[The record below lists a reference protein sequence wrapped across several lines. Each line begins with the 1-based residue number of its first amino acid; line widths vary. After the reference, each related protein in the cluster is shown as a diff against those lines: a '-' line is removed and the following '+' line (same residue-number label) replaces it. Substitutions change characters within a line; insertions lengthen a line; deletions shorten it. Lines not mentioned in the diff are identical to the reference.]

1 MQIIEIQQNIE
12 NLTLSVGRKPL
23 EIMPIAESGSARKYF
38 RIVTETGSLIGT
50 YSENTE
56 ENEAFFAFSRHF
68 RDLGLNVPEVL
79 AVNDDK
85 TCYLQS
91 DFGDDNLF
99 AHVQKALAT
108 AGPST
113 FPMVSGTTK
122 SGTTA
127 FMDDKLIELY
137 KKALSHLVKLQVL
150 GHQGLDYSKAYPTEC
165 FDRQSILDDLNYF
178 KYYFVKPHEEI
189 DFNETRLNR
198 DFSAFADFVSQAPCD
213 FFMYRD
219 FQSRNIMVKDN
230 DLYFIDFQ
238 GGRKGPLNYDVVSL
252 LYQVKAQ
259 IPQAVRDELVLF
271 YKSELSRHL
280 NPEEVRFDL
289 YQPYFVY
296 LRLLQVL
303 GAYGFRGLIQK
314 KSHFI
319 ESIPYALK
327 ELKTWNESHPLN
339 NYPELQNVITQLST
353 LNSKLSTLNSKLPTL
368 NSKLSTLNSKL
379 PTLNSQLSTLNSQLP
394 TDPQLS
400 TLNSKLPTLNS
411 QLTVTINSFSFR
423 KGYPNDF
430 SGNGGGFV
438 FDCRALPNPGREPE
452 FKAKTGRDWE
462 VIDYLMAKPPVHVFL
477 DHVKGIVSQSVENYK
492 ERHFSHLMV
501 SFGCTGGQHRSVFFA
516 QTIYEWLKKTYPDI
530 HLILNHI
537 ERKIKEEHNA

>member
-1 MQIIEIQQNIE
+1 MQSTEIQNILAE
-12 NLTLSVGRKPL
+12 LTRSIGETPT
-23 EIMPIAESGSARKYF
+23 EILPIAASGSARKYF
-38 RIVTETGSLIGT
+38 RIITDKRTLIGT

-56 ENEAFFAFSRHF
+56 ENEAFLAFSKHF
-68 RDLGLNVPEVL
+68 HDLGLNVPEVF
-79 AVNDDK
+79 AVNEEK

-99 AHVQKALAT
+99 AHVQKALMAG
-108 AGPST
+108 GPST
-113 FPMVSGTTK
+113 PSTSSGTVSGTAY
-122 SGTTA
+122 SENI
-127 FMDDKLIELY
+127 IELY
-137 KKALSHLVKLQVL
+137 KQALKHLVKLQVL
-150 GHQGLDYSKAYPTEC
+150 GHQGVDYSKAYPTER
-165 FDRQSILDDLNYF
+165 FDRPAILDDLNYF

-189 DFNETRLNR
+189 DFNETRLGK
-198 DFSAFADFVSQAPCD
+198 DFEAFADFVSQAPCD

-219 FQSRNIMVKDN
+219 FQSRNIMVKDGE
-230 DLYFIDFQ
+230 LYFIDFQ

-259 IPQAVRDELVLF
+259 IPQTVRDELIQY
-271 YKSELSRHL
+271 YKEELKQFVD
-280 NPEEVRFDL
+280 PEEVKFDT
-289 YQPYFVY
+289 YQPFFVY

-319 ESIPYALK
+319 ESIPYALT
-327 ELKTWNESHPLN
+327 ELKTWNEKNPLT
-339 NYPELQNVITQLST
+339 NYPELQHIIAQL
-353 LNSKLSTLNSKLPTL
+353 PI
-368 NSKLSTLNSKL
+368 
-379 PTLNSQLSTLNSQLP
+379 LNSQFSILNSQ
-394 TDPQLS
+394 
-400 TLNSKLPTLNS
+400 NSK
-411 QLTVTINSFSFR
+411 LTVTINSFSFK

-452 FKAKTGRDWE
+452 FKTKTGRDWE
-462 VIDYLMAKPPVHVFL
+462 VIDYLMAKPPVHIFL
-477 DHVKGIVSQSVENYK
+477 DHVKAIVGQSVDNYR
-492 ERHFSHLMV
+492 ERHFSNLMV

-516 QTIYEWLKKTYPDI
+516 QTIYEWLKTTYPDI

>member
-1 MQIIEIQQNIE
+1 MQNPDIQNIIAD
-12 NLTLSVGRKPL
+12 LTRSLCETPL
-23 EIMPIAESGSARKYF
+23 EILPIAASGSARKYY
-38 RIVTETGSLIGT
+38 RIVTDKRTLIGT

-56 ENEAFFAFSRHF
+56 ENEAFLTFSKHF
-68 RDLGLNVPEVL
+68 HGLGLNVPEVF
-79 AVNDDK
+79 AVNEER

-99 AHVQKALAT
+99 AHVQRSLVA

-113 FPMVSGTTK
+113 GSGT
-122 SGTTA
+122 SAFSSSETA
-127 FMDDKLIELY
+127 YSENVIQLY
-137 KKALSHLVKLQVL
+137 KQALSHLVKLQVL
-150 GHQGLDYSKAYPTEC
+150 GHKGLDYSKAYPTER
-165 FDRQSILDDLNYF
+165 FDRQAIIDDLNYF

-189 DFNETRLNR
+189 DFNETRLGK
-198 DFSAFADFVSQAPCD
+198 DFEAFADFVSQAPCD

-219 FQSRNIMVKDN
+219 FQSRNIMVKDGE
-230 DLYFIDFQ
+230 LYFIDFQ

-259 IPQAVRDELVLF
+259 IPQPVRDELIQY
-271 YKSELSRHL
+271 YKEELKQFV
-280 NPEEVRFDL
+280 NPEEVKFDT

-327 ELKTWNESHPLN
+327 ELKIWNEKHPLN
-339 NYPELQNVITQLST
+339 AYPELQNTISQLSTLNYPLT
-353 LNSKLSTLNSKLPTL
+353 LNSKLSTLNSKL
-368 NSKLSTLNSKL
+368 
-379 PTLNSQLSTLNSQLP
+379 
-394 TDPQLS
+394 
-400 TLNSKLPTLNS
+400 
-411 QLTVTINSFSFR
+411 TVTINSFSFK

-452 FKAKTGRDWE
+452 FKTKTGRDWE

-477 DHVKGIVSQSVENYK
+477 DHVKAIVGQSVDNYR
-492 ERHFSHLMV
+492 ERHFSNLMV

-516 QTIYEWLKKTYPDI
+516 QTIYEWLKSTYPDI
-530 HLILNHI
+530 HLVLNHI

>member
-1 MQIIEIQQNIE
+1 MQTPDIQNILAELTRSIGETPIEI
-12 NLTLSVGRKPL
+12 L
-23 EIMPIAESGSARKYF
+23 PIAASGSARKYY
-38 RIVTETGSLIGT
+38 RIVTEKRTLIGT
-50 YSENTE
+50 YSDNVE
-56 ENEAFFAFSRHF
+56 ENEAFLTFSKHF
-68 RDLGLNVPEVL
+68 HDLGLNVPEVFT
-79 AVNDDK
+79 VNGEK

-99 AHVQKALAT
+99 AHVQKALM
-108 AGPST
+108 AGG
-113 FPMVSGTTK
+113 FGENV
-122 SGTTA
+122 
-127 FMDDKLIELY
+127 IQLY
-137 KKALSHLVKLQVL
+137 KQALKHLVKLQVL
-150 GHQGLDYSKAYPTEC
+150 GHKGLDYSKAYPTER
-165 FDRQSILDDLNYF
+165 FDRQAIIDDLNYF

-189 DFNETRLNR
+189 DFNETRLGK
-198 DFSAFADFVSQAPCD
+198 DFEAFADFVSQTPCD

-230 DLYFIDFQ
+230 ELYFIDFQ

-259 IPQAVRDELVLF
+259 IPQAVREELIQY
-271 YKSELSRHL
+271 YKEELKQFV
-280 NPEEVRFDL
+280 NPEEVKFDT

-327 ELKTWNESHPLN
+327 EIQALAQTQPLN
-339 NYPELQNVITQLST
+339 DYPELQHIIEQFNKIEQRYQTIIQP
-353 LNSKLSTLNSKLPTL
+353 PTG
-368 NSKLSTLNSKL
+368 K
-379 PTLNSQLSTLNSQLP
+379 
-394 TDPQLS
+394 
-400 TLNSKLPTLNS
+400 
-411 QLTVTINSFSFR
+411 LTVTVNSFSFR
-423 KGYPNDF
+423 KGYPNDL

-452 FKAKTGRDWE
+452 FKTKTGRDWE

-477 DHVKGIVSQSVENYK
+477 DHVKSIVSQSVENYK
-492 ERHFSHLMV
+492 ERHFSNLMV

-530 HLILNHI
+530 HLKLNHI
-537 ERKIKEEHNA
+537 ERKIMEETGL

>member
-1 MQIIEIQQNIE
+1 MQTPDIQNILAE
-12 NLTLSVGRKPL
+12 LTRSIGEMPKDIL
-23 EIMPIAESGSARKYF
+23 PIAESGSARKYF
-38 RIVTETGSLIGT
+38 RVITYNKSLIGT
-50 YSENTE
+50 YSNNVE
-56 ENEAFFAFSRHF
+56 ENEAFLCFSKHF
-68 RDLGLNVPEVL
+68 HDLGLNVPEVF
-79 AVNDDK
+79 AVNEEK

-99 AHVQKALAT
+99 THVQKALIANG
-108 AGPST
+108 GPST
-113 FPMVSGTTK
+113 GSGALASYSENVIK
-122 SGTTA
+122 
-127 FMDDKLIELY
+127 LY

-150 GHQGLDYSKAYPTEC
+150 GHKGLDYSKAYPTER
-165 FDRQSILDDLNYF
+165 FDRQAIIDDLNYF

-189 DFNETRLNR
+189 DFNETRLGK
-198 DFSAFADFVSQAPCD
+198 DFEAFADFVSQAPCD

-230 DLYFIDFQ
+230 KLYFIDFQ

-259 IPQAVRDELVLF
+259 LPEAIRDELVQY
-271 YKSELSRHL
+271 YKVELSQYVSL
-280 NPEEVRFDL
+280 EEVKFDT

-327 ELKTWNESHPLN
+327 ELKTWNGKHPLN
-339 NYPELQNVITQLST
+339 DYPELQNII
-353 LNSKLSTLNSKLPTL
+353 
-368 NSKLSTLNSKL
+368 
-379 PTLNSQLSTLNSQLP
+379 SQLSTLNYP
-394 TDPQLS
+394 TALNPKLS
-400 TLNSKLPTLNS
+400 TLNS

-452 FKAKTGRDWE
+452 FKTKTGRDWE
-462 VIDYLMAKPPVHVFL
+462 VIDYLMAKPPVLEFL
-477 DHVKGIVSQSVENYK
+477 DHVKHIVKQSVENYK
-492 ERHFSHLMV
+492 ERHFSNLMV

-516 QTIYEWLKKTYPDI
+516 QTIYEWLKATYPDI
-530 HLILNHI
+530 HLVLNHI

>member
-1 MQIIEIQQNIE
+1 MQPTEIQNILAE
-12 NLTLSVGRKPL
+12 LTHSIGETPM
-23 EIMPIAESGSARKYF
+23 EILPIAASGSARKYY
-38 RIVTETGSLIGT
+38 RIITDKRTLIGT

-56 ENEAFFAFSRHF
+56 ENEAFLTFSKHF
-68 RDLGLNVPEVL
+68 HDLRLNVPEVF
-79 AVNDDK
+79 AVNEDK

-91 DFGDDNLF
+91 DFGDDNIF
-99 AHVQKALAT
+99 AHVQKSLIANV
-108 AGPST
+108 GPST
-113 FPMVSGTTK
+113 GSGTLTFTG
-122 SGTTA
+122 SGTA
-127 FMDDKLIELY
+127 YSKNVIELY
-137 KKALSHLVKLQVL
+137 KQALKHLVKLQVL
-150 GHQGLDYSKAYPTEC
+150 GHKGLDYSKAYPTKH
-165 FDRQSILDDLNYF
+165 FDRQAIIDDLNYF

-189 DFNETRLNR
+189 DFNETRLGK
-198 DFSAFADFVSQAPCD
+198 DFEAFADFVSQAPCD

-219 FQSRNIMVKDN
+219 FQSRNIMVKDG

-259 IPQAVRDELVLF
+259 IPQAVRDELIQY
-271 YKSELSRHL
+271 YKEELKQFVD
-280 NPEEVRFDL
+280 PEEVKFDL

-327 ELKTWNESHPLN
+327 EIQTLAQAQPLN
-339 NYPELQNVITQLST
+339 DYPELQHVILQF
-353 LNSKLSTLNSKLPTL
+353 SKIEQRYQAILQPPTG
-368 NSKLSTLNSKL
+368 K
-379 PTLNSQLSTLNSQLP
+379 
-394 TDPQLS
+394 
-400 TLNSKLPTLNS
+400 
-411 QLTVTINSFSFR
+411 LTVTVNSFSFR

-452 FKAKTGRDWE
+452 FKTKTGRDWE

-477 DHVKGIVSQSVENYK
+477 DHVKAIVGQSVENYK
-492 ERHFSHLMV
+492 ERHFSNLMV

-516 QTIYEWLKKTYPDI
+516 QTIYEWLKATYPDI

>member
-1 MQIIEIQQNIE
+1 MQTPDIQNILAE
-12 NLTLSVGRKPL
+12 LSRSIGETPT
-23 EIMPIAESGSARKYF
+23 EILPIAASGSARKYY
-38 RIVTETGSLIGT
+38 RIVTDKSTLIGT

-56 ENEAFFAFSRHF
+56 ENEAFLTFSKHF
-68 RDLGLNVPEVL
+68 HDLGLNVPEIF
-79 AVNDDK
+79 AVNEDK

-99 AHVQKALAT
+99 AHVQKALMVNV
-108 AGPST
+108 GPST
-113 FPMVSGTTK
+113 GSGTAY
-122 SGTTA
+122 SENV
-127 FMDDKLIELY
+127 IQLY
-137 KKALSHLVKLQVL
+137 KQALKHLVKLQVL
-150 GHQGLDYSKAYPTEC
+150 GHQGLDYSKAYPTER
-165 FDRQSILDDLNYF
+165 FDRQAIIDDLNYF

-189 DFNETRLNR
+189 DFNETRLGK
-198 DFSAFADFVSQAPCD
+198 DFEAFADFVSQAPCD

-230 DLYFIDFQ
+230 ELYFIDFQ

-259 IPQAVRDELVLF
+259 IPQAVREELIQY
-271 YKSELSRHL
+271 YKEELKQFV
-280 NPEEVRFDL
+280 NPEEVKFDT

-327 ELKTWNESHPLN
+327 ELKIWSENHPMKE
-339 NYPELQNVITQLST
+339 YPELQKVISQLSTLNYPTDSQLST
-353 LNSKLSTLNSKLPTL
+353 LNSKL
-368 NSKLSTLNSKL
+368 
-379 PTLNSQLSTLNSQLP
+379 
-394 TDPQLS
+394 
-400 TLNSKLPTLNS
+400 
-411 QLTVTINSFSFR
+411 TVTVNSFSFR

-452 FKAKTGRDWE
+452 FKTKTGRDWE

-477 DHVKGIVSQSVENYK
+477 DHVKAVIGQSVDNYR
-492 ERHFSHLMV
+492 ERHFSNLMV

-516 QTIYEWLKKTYPDI
+516 QTIYEWLKATYPDI
-530 HLILNHI
+530 HVVLNHI

>member
-1 MQIIEIQQNIE
+1 MQTPDIQNILAE
-12 NLTLSVGRKPL
+12 LTRSIDETPV
-23 EIMPIAESGSARKYF
+23 EILPIAASGSARKYY
-38 RIVTETGSLIGT
+38 RIVTEKRSVIGT

-56 ENEAFFAFSRHF
+56 ENEAFIAFSKHF
-68 RDLGLNVPEVL
+68 HNLGLNVPVVF
-79 AVNDDK
+79 AVNEEK
-85 TCYLQS
+85 ICYLQS

-99 AHVQKALAT
+99 AHVQRSLM
-108 AGPST
+108 AGGLGEN
-113 FPMVSGTTK
+113 V
-122 SGTTA
+122 
-127 FMDDKLIELY
+127 IQLY
-137 KKALSHLVKLQVL
+137 KQALKHLVKFQCI
-150 GHQGLDYSKAYPTEC
+150 GHQGLDYTKAYPTPN
-165 FDRQSILDDLNYF
+165 FDRQAILDDLNYF

-189 DFNETRLNR
+189 DFNETRLGK
-198 DFSAFADFVSQAPCD
+198 DFEAFADFVSQAPCD

-230 DLYFIDFQ
+230 ELYFIDFQ

-259 IPQAVRDELVLF
+259 IPQAVRDELILY
-271 YKSELSRHL
+271 YKEELKQFA
-280 NPEEVRFDL
+280 NPEEVKFDL

-327 ELKTWNESHPLN
+327 ELKTWNENHPLN
-339 NYPELQNVITQLST
+339 DYPELQHVLSQLSTLNYPLTLSSQLST
-353 LNSKLSTLNSKLPTL
+353 LNSK
-368 NSKLSTLNSKL
+368 
-379 PTLNSQLSTLNSQLP
+379 
-394 TDPQLS
+394 
-400 TLNSKLPTLNS
+400 
-411 QLTVTINSFSFR
+411 LTVTINSFSFR
-423 KGYPNDF
+423 KGYPDDF

-452 FKAKTGRDWE
+452 FKTKTGRDWE
-462 VIDYLMAKPPVHVFL
+462 VIDYLMAKPPVHIFL

-492 ERHFSHLMV
+492 ERHFSNLMV

-516 QTIYEWLKKTYPDI
+516 QTIYEWLKKEHPDI

-537 ERKIKEEHNA
+537 ERKIKEEHNP

>member
-1 MQIIEIQQNIE
+1 MQPTDIQNILAE
-12 NLTLSVGRKPL
+12 LTRSIGETPV
-23 EIMPIAESGSARKYF
+23 EILPIAASGSARKYY
-38 RIVTETGSLIGT
+38 RIITDKRTLIGT

-56 ENEAFFAFSRHF
+56 ENEAFLTFSKHF
-68 RDLGLNVPEVL
+68 HDLGLNVPEVF
-79 AVNDDK
+79 AVNGEK

-99 AHVQKALAT
+99 AHVQKALMAS
-108 AGPST
+108 GPST
-113 FPMVSGTTK
+113 SSGTTY
-122 SGTTA
+122 SENV
-127 FMDDKLIELY
+127 IELY
-137 KKALSHLVKLQVL
+137 KQTLKHLVQLQVL
-150 GHQGLDYSKAYPTEC
+150 GHKGLDYSKAYPTER
-165 FDRQSILDDLNYF
+165 FDHQAIIDDLNYF

-189 DFNETRLNR
+189 EFNETRLGK
-198 DFSAFADFVSQAPCD
+198 DFEAFADFVSQAPCD

-219 FQSRNIMVKDN
+219 FQSRNIMVKDKE
-230 DLYFIDFQ
+230 LYFIDFQ

-259 IPQAVRDELVLF
+259 IPQSVRDELIQY
-271 YKSELSRHL
+271 YKEELKQFV
-280 NPEEVRFDL
+280 NPEEVKFDL

-327 ELKTWNESHPLN
+327 ELKTWNENHPLKD
-339 NYPELQNVITQLST
+339 YPELQKVI
-353 LNSKLSTLNSKLPTL
+353 
-368 NSKLSTLNSKL
+368 
-379 PTLNSQLSTLNSQLP
+379 SQLSTINYQL
-394 TDPQLS
+394 T
-400 TLNSKLPTLNS
+400 TNNSKL
-411 QLTVTINSFSFR
+411 TVTVNSFSFK

-452 FKAKTGRDWE
+452 FKTKTGRDWE

-477 DHVKGIVSQSVENYK
+477 DHMKAIVSQSVENYK
-492 ERHFSHLMV
+492 ERHFSNLMV

-516 QTIYEWLKKTYPDI
+516 QTIYEWLKAT
-530 HLILNHI
+530 
-537 ERKIKEEHNA
+537 

>member
-1 MQIIEIQQNIE
+1 MQPIEIQNILAE
-12 NLTLSVGRKPL
+12 LTRSIGETPI
-23 EIMPIAESGSARKYF
+23 EILPIAASGSARKYY
-38 RIVTETGSLIGT
+38 RIFTERRSMIGT

-56 ENEAFFAFSRHF
+56 ENKAFLAFSKHF
-68 RDLGLNVPEVL
+68 HNLGLNVPEVF
-79 AVNDDK
+79 AVNKEK

-99 AHVQKALAT
+99 AHVQKSLMANV
-108 AGPST
+108 GPST
-113 FPMVSGTTK
+113 GSGT
-122 SGTTA
+122 
-127 FMDDKLIELY
+127 LIPLY
-137 KKALSHLVKLQVL
+137 KKALNHLVKLQVL
-150 GHQGLDYSKAYPTEC
+150 GHQGLDYSKAYPTPS
-165 FDRQSILDDLNYF
+165 FDRQAILDDLNYF

-189 DFNETRLNR
+189 EFNEARLGK
-198 DFSAFADFVSQAPCD
+198 DFEAFADFVSQAPCG

-230 DLYFIDFQ
+230 ELYFIDFQ

-259 IPQAVRDELVLF
+259 MPQATRDELIQY
-271 YKSELSRHL
+271 YKEELKQFV
-280 NPEEVRFDL
+280 NPDEVKFDL

-303 GAYGFRGLIQK
+303 GTYGFRGLIQK

-319 ESIPYALK
+319 ESIPFALK
-327 ELKTWNESHPLN
+327 ELKTWNEKHPLTD
-339 NYPELQNVITQLST
+339 YPELQHVLSQLST
-353 LNSKLSTLNSKLPTL
+353 LNYPT
-368 NSKLSTLNSKL
+368 
-379 PTLNSQLSTLNSQLP
+379 TLNSQLSTLNS
-394 TDPQLS
+394 
-400 TLNSKLPTLNS
+400 K
-411 QLTVTINSFSFR
+411 LTVTINSFSFR

-452 FKAKTGRDWE
+452 FKTKTGRDWE

-516 QTIYEWLKKTYPDI
+516 QTIYEWLKTAYPDI
-530 HLILNHI
+530 NLKLNHI
-537 ERKIKEEHNA
+537 ERKIKEERNA

>member
-1 MQIIEIQQNIE
+1 MQTIEIQQNILD
-12 NLTLSVGRKPL
+12 LTLSLGLKPRKIL
-23 EIMPIAESGSARKYF
+23 PIAESGSARKYF
-38 RIVTETGSLIGT
+38 RIITETNSMIGT
-50 YSENTE
+50 YSENKE
-56 ENEAFFAFSRHF
+56 ENEAFLTFSKHF
-68 RDLGLNVPEVL
+68 HDLGLNVPEVL

-91 DFGDDNLF
+91 DLGDDNLF
-99 AHVQKALAT
+99 AHVQKSLM
-108 AGPST
+108 AGGLGDN
-113 FPMVSGTTK
+113 V
-122 SGTTA
+122 
-127 FMDDKLIELY
+127 IELY
-137 KKALSHLVKLQVL
+137 KKALKHLAKFQYI
-150 GHQGLDYSKAYPTEC
+150 GNQNLDYGKAYPTER
-165 FDRQSILDDLNYF
+165 FDRQAILDDLNYF

-198 DFSAFADFVSQAPCD
+198 DFDTFADFASQAPND

-219 FQSRNIMVKDN
+219 FQSRNILVKDN
-230 DLYFIDFQ
+230 ELYFIDFQ

-259 IPQAVRDELVLF
+259 IPQSVRDKLVQY
-271 YKSELSRHL
+271 YKEVLSQ
-280 NPEEVRFDL
+280 NVSPEEVGFDL

-327 ELKTWNESHPLN
+327 ELKIWNETHPLN
-339 NYPELQNVITQLST
+339 DHPELQNIISPLST
-353 LNSKLSTLNSKLPTL
+353 LNYPL
-368 NSKLSTLNSKL
+368 
-379 PTLNSQLSTLNSQLP
+379 TLNSQLSTLH
-394 TDPQLS
+394 
-400 TLNSKLPTLNS
+400 SK
-411 QLTVTINSFSFR
+411 LTVTINSFSFR
-423 KGYPNDF
+423 KGYPDDF

-452 FKAKTGRDWE
+452 FKTKTGRDWE
-462 VIDYLMAKPPVHVFL
+462 VIDYLMAKPHVHEFL
-477 DHVKGIVSQSVENYK
+477 ENVKGIVSQSIDNYI
-492 ERHFSHLMV
+492 ERHFSNLMV

-516 QTIYEWLKKTYPDI
+516 QTIYEWLKEKYPEI
-530 HLILNHI
+530 HLKLNHI

>member
-1 MQIIEIQQNIE
+1 MQTPDIQNILAELTRSIGETPIEI
-12 NLTLSVGRKPL
+12 L
-23 EIMPIAESGSARKYF
+23 PIAASGSARKYY
-38 RIVTETGSLIGT
+38 RIVTEKRTLIGT
-50 YSENTE
+50 YSDNVE
-56 ENEAFFAFSRHF
+56 ENEAFLTFSKHF
-68 RDLGLNVPEVL
+68 HDLGLNVPEVFT
-79 AVNDDK
+79 VNGEK

-99 AHVQKALAT
+99 AHVQKALM
-108 AGPST
+108 AGG
-113 FPMVSGTTK
+113 FGENV
-122 SGTTA
+122 
-127 FMDDKLIELY
+127 IQLY
-137 KKALSHLVKLQVL
+137 KQALKHLVKLQVL
-150 GHQGLDYSKAYPTEC
+150 GHKGLDYSKAYPTER
-165 FDRQSILDDLNYF
+165 FDRQAIIDDLNYF

-189 DFNETRLNR
+189 DFNETRLGK
-198 DFSAFADFVSQAPCD
+198 DFEAFADFVSQTPCD

-230 DLYFIDFQ
+230 ELYFIDFQ

-259 IPQAVRDELVLF
+259 IPQTVRDELLQY
-271 YKSELSRHL
+271 YKEELKQFV
-280 NPEEVRFDL
+280 NPEEVKFDT

-327 ELKTWNESHPLN
+327 EIQALAQTQPLN
-339 NYPELQNVITQLST
+339 DYPELQHIIQQFNKIEQRYQTILQP
-353 LNSKLSTLNSKLPTL
+353 PTG
-368 NSKLSTLNSKL
+368 K
-379 PTLNSQLSTLNSQLP
+379 
-394 TDPQLS
+394 
-400 TLNSKLPTLNS
+400 
-411 QLTVTINSFSFR
+411 LTVTVNSFSFR

-452 FKAKTGRDWE
+452 FKTKTGRDWE

-477 DHVKGIVSQSVENYK
+477 DHVKAIVGQSVDNYR
-492 ERHFSHLMV
+492 ERHFSNLMV

-530 HLILNHI
+530 HLKLNHI
-537 ERKIKEEHNA
+537 ERKIMEETGL

>member
-1 MQIIEIQQNIE
+1 MQTPDIQNILAELTRSIGETPIEI
-12 NLTLSVGRKPL
+12 L
-23 EIMPIAESGSARKYF
+23 PIAASGSSRKYY
-38 RIVTETGSLIGT
+38 RIVTNKRTLIGT

-56 ENEAFFAFSRHF
+56 ENEAFLTFSKHF
-68 RDLGLNVPEVL
+68 HDLGLNVPEVFT
-79 AVNDDK
+79 VNGEK

-99 AHVQKALAT
+99 AHVQKALM
-108 AGPST
+108 AGG
-113 FPMVSGTTK
+113 FGENV
-122 SGTTA
+122 
-127 FMDDKLIELY
+127 IQLY
-137 KKALSHLVKLQVL
+137 KQALKHLVKLQVL
-150 GHQGLDYSKAYPTEC
+150 GHKGLDYSKAYPTER
-165 FDRQSILDDLNYF
+165 FDRQAIIDDLNYF

-189 DFNETRLNR
+189 DFNETRLGK
-198 DFSAFADFVSQAPCD
+198 DFEAFADFVSQTPCD

-230 DLYFIDFQ
+230 ELYFIDFQ

-259 IPQAVRDELVLF
+259 IPQPVRDELIKY
-271 YKSELSRHL
+271 YKEELKQFV
-280 NPEEVRFDL
+280 NPEEVKFDT

-327 ELKTWNESHPLN
+327 EIQALAQTQPLN
-339 NYPELQNVITQLST
+339 DYPELQHIIQQFNKIEQRYQTIIQP
-353 LNSKLSTLNSKLPTL
+353 PTG
-368 NSKLSTLNSKL
+368 K
-379 PTLNSQLSTLNSQLP
+379 
-394 TDPQLS
+394 
-400 TLNSKLPTLNS
+400 
-411 QLTVTINSFSFR
+411 LTVTVNSFSFR

-452 FKAKTGRDWE
+452 FKTKTGRDWE

-477 DHVKGIVSQSVENYK
+477 DHVKSIVSQSVDNYK
-492 ERHFSHLMV
+492 ERHFSNLMV

-516 QTIYEWLKKTYPDI
+516 QTIYEWLKTTYPDI
-530 HLILNHI
+530 HLKLNHI
-537 ERKIKEEHNA
+537 ERKIMEETGL

>member
-1 MQIIEIQQNIE
+1 MQTPDIQNILAELTRSIGETPYEIQ
-12 NLTLSVGRKPL
+12 
-23 EIMPIAESGSARKYF
+23 PIAESGSARKYF
-38 RIVTETGSLIGT
+38 RIITDNRNLIGT
-50 YSENTE
+50 YSNNVE
-56 ENEAFFAFSRHF
+56 ENEAFLTFSKHF
-68 RDLGLNVPEVL
+68 HDLGLNVPEVF
-79 AVNDDK
+79 AVNEEK

-99 AHVQKALAT
+99 AHVQKALLSGGPPTGSVTLTSDSRFASLRGT
-108 AGPST
+108 KQSSIDGPST
-113 FPMVSGTTK
+113 GSGTL
-122 SGTTA
+122 GENV
-127 FMDDKLIELY
+127 IELY

-150 GHQGLDYSKAYPTEC
+150 GHQGLDYTKAYPTER
-165 FDRQSILDDLNYF
+165 FDRQAIIDDLNYF

-189 DFNETRLNR
+189 DFNETRLGK
-198 DFSAFADFVSQAPCD
+198 DFEAFADFVSQAPCD

-219 FQSRNIMVKDN
+219 FQSRNIMVKDGE
-230 DLYFIDFQ
+230 LYFIDFQ

-259 IPQAVRDELVLF
+259 IPQATRDELVNY
-271 YKSELSRHL
+271 YKAELSKYVS
-280 NPEEVRFDL
+280 PEAVKFDT

-296 LRLLQVL
+296 LRLMQVL

-327 ELKTWNESHPLN
+327 ELNAWNETHPLDK
-339 NYPELQNVITQLST
+339 YLELQHVLSQLST
-353 LNSKLSTLNSKLPTL
+353 LNYPLPTDSKLSTLNSKL
-368 NSKLSTLNSKL
+368 
-379 PTLNSQLSTLNSQLP
+379 
-394 TDPQLS
+394 
-400 TLNSKLPTLNS
+400 
-411 QLTVTINSFSFR
+411 TVTINSFSFK

-452 FKAKTGRDWE
+452 FKTKTGRDWE

-477 DHVKGIVSQSVENYK
+477 DHVKGIVGQSVDNYR
-492 ERHFSHLMV
+492 ERHFSNLMV

-516 QTIYEWLKKTYPDI
+516 QTIYEWLKATYPDI
-530 HLILNHI
+530 HLKLNHI
-537 ERKIKEEHNA
+537 ERKITEEHNA